1 MRKQASID
9 STHSARLPITIITQ
23 SPRATPQ
30 WLNVPARLAERLAIS
45 PNNHSCRCPP
55 RLISTSAHRSGGIA
69 CTTSSAKFIGA
80 GSLPPSDAMTF
91 WNGVLWLHL
100 LAMAFF
106 VGGQLMLA
114 AVVVPVLRSHSGTGD
129 RGPLRAAARR
139 FGIGT
144 LGAVGVLVVTGAA
157 MASHFHRWSDSTL
170 QVKLSLVVLVGVLIA
185 AHMRRP
191 EWHVLDA
198 AIFLVSLA
206 IVWLGIVVAG

>member
-1 MRKQASID
+1 
-9 STHSARLPITIITQ
+9 
-23 SPRATPQ
+23 
-30 WLNVPARLAERLAIS
+30 
-45 PNNHSCRCPP
+45 
-55 RLISTSAHRSGGIA
+55 
-69 CTTSSAKFIGA
+69 
-80 GSLPPSDAMTF
+80 MTF

-114 AVVVPVLRSHSGTGD
+114 AVVVPVLRGAGD
-129 RGPLRAAARR
+129 RAALRAAARR

-144 LGAVGVLVVTGAA
+144 LIAFALLILSGAA
-157 MASHFHRWSDSTL
+157 MATHLHRWSDSTL
-170 QVKLSLVVLVGVLIA
+170 QVKLGLVVVVGILIG

-191 EWHVLDA
+191 ETHAFDA

>member
-1 MRKQASID
+1 M
-9 STHSARLPITIITQ
+9 
-23 SPRATPQ
+23 
-30 WLNVPARLAERLAIS
+30 N
-45 PNNHSCRCPP
+45 
-55 RLISTSAHRSGGIA
+55 
-69 CTTSSAKFIGA
+69 
-80 GSLPPSDAMTF
+80 F

-114 AVVVPVLRSHSGTGD
+114 AIVVPVLRGGD
-129 RGPLRAAARR
+129 RTALRAAARR

-144 LGAVGVLVVTGAA
+144 LIAVLVLVVTGAA
-157 MASHFHRWSDSTL
+157 MASHLHRWSDSTL
-170 QVKLSLVVLVGVLIA
+170 QVKLSLVVLVGILIA

-198 AIFLVSLA
+198 AIFVVSLA

>member
-1 MRKQASID
+1 
-9 STHSARLPITIITQ
+9 
-23 SPRATPQ
+23 
-30 WLNVPARLAERLAIS
+30 
-45 PNNHSCRCPP
+45 
-55 RLISTSAHRSGGIA
+55 
-69 CTTSSAKFIGA
+69 
-80 GSLPPSDAMTF
+80 MTF

-114 AVVVPVLRSHSGTGD
+114 AIVVPVLRGGPD

-144 LGAVGVLVVTGAA
+144 LIAVGVLIVTGAA
-157 MASHFHRWSDSTL
+157 MAGHLHKWSDSTL
-170 QVKLSLVVLVGVLIA
+170 QVKLGLVVLVLLLIG

-191 EWHVLDA
+191 EWHALDA
-198 AIFLVSLA
+198 AMFLVSLA

>member
-1 MRKQASID
+1 M
-9 STHSARLPITIITQ
+9 
-23 SPRATPQ
+23 
-30 WLNVPARLAERLAIS
+30 N
-45 PNNHSCRCPP
+45 
-55 RLISTSAHRSGGIA
+55 
-69 CTTSSAKFIGA
+69 
-80 GSLPPSDAMTF
+80 F

-114 AVVVPVLRSHSGTGD
+114 AIVVPVLRGGD
-129 RGPLRAAARR
+129 RTALRAAARR

-144 LGAVGVLVVTGAA
+144 LIAVLVLVITGAA
-157 MASHFHRWSDSTL
+157 MASHLHRWSDSTL
-170 QVKLSLVVLVGVLIA
+170 QVKLSLVVLVGILIA

-198 AIFLVSLA
+198 AIFVVSLA

>member
-1 MRKQASID
+1 
-9 STHSARLPITIITQ
+9 
-23 SPRATPQ
+23 
-30 WLNVPARLAERLAIS
+30 
-45 PNNHSCRCPP
+45 
-55 RLISTSAHRSGGIA
+55 
-69 CTTSSAKFIGA
+69 
-80 GSLPPSDAMTF
+80 MTF

-114 AVVVPVLRSHSGTGD
+114 AVVVPVLRGTPD

-144 LGAVGVLVVTGAA
+144 LIAVGVLVVTGAA
-157 MASHFHRWSDSTL
+157 MASHLHKWSDSTL
-170 QVKLSLVVLVGVLIA
+170 QVKLSLVVVVGLLIA

-191 EWHVLDA
+191 DWHVLDA

>member
-1 MRKQASID
+1 
-9 STHSARLPITIITQ
+9 
-23 SPRATPQ
+23 
-30 WLNVPARLAERLAIS
+30 
-45 PNNHSCRCPP
+45 
-55 RLISTSAHRSGGIA
+55 
-69 CTTSSAKFIGA
+69 
-80 GSLPPSDAMTF
+80 MTL

-114 AVVVPVLRSHSGTGD
+114 AVVVPVLRGSD
-129 RGPLRAAARR
+129 RSSLQAAARR

-144 LGAVGVLVVTGAA
+144 LGAVGVLVVSGAA
-157 MASHFHRWSDSTL
+157 LASHYHRWGESTL
-170 QVKLSLVVLVGVLIA
+170 QVKLGLVALVGVLIG

-191 EWHVLDA
+191 AWHVLDA